1 MLTAFVFAPTYGC
14 RSCCRDQSFSSWQAS
29 AQQWSTWWVC
39 HFCPICIC
47 DSRLRPKSKYPFG
60 TKGLCVFCPCLLIC
74 TSSCLTPTVRAGP
87 CAVPGY
93 CSQYIY
99 PPSAYCQFQTSFKP
113 AVSKPMPS
121 RRPRQAPH
129 PKGCVQLQ
137 HALFLNS
144 DLFMPLCHKML
155 SLQSVWPCAVP
166 GPCWY
171 QATPFLSLP
180 CTNGSRYPKLIYPEL
195 IQTRA

>member
-1 MLTAFVFAPTYGC
+1 MGAGAVAETRAFPAGRPVLNSGAHGGYATSAQFASVIHVFAPSLSICLEPKGC
-14 RSCCRDQSFSSWQAS
+14 VCSAHVFSSAPHLVS
-29 AQQWSTWWVC
+29 
-39 HFCPICIC
+39 
-47 DSRLRPKSKYPFG
+47 LL
-60 TKGLCVFCPCLLIC
+60 LCVLAPVLCLATALN
-74 TSSCLTPTVRAGP
+74 TSIPL
-87 CAVPGY
+87 
-93 CSQYIY
+93 
-99 PPSAYCQFQTSFKP
+99 PPIASFKP
-113 AVSKPMPS
+113 VSNLLCLKPMPS

-144 DLFMPLCHKML
+144 DLFMPLCHKMF

-195 IQTRA
+195 IRTRA